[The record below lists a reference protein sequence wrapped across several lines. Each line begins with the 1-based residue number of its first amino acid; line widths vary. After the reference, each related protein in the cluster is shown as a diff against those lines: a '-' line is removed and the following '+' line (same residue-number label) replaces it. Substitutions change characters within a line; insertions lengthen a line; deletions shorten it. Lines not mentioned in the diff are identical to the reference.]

1 MLKKKALTVPDDQAL
16 IKEALE
22 GKQEAFKL
30 LMERHEKSVQYV
42 ILKLVHN
49 YDESLDL
56 VQETFV
62 KAFSSLATYKSKF
75 RFTTWLYRI
84 AANCSIDHL
93 RRKKIEA
100 LSLDQPW
107 ETEKGKFEIEIPD
120 RSFDPEKDLTL
131 KQQELSIK
139 EAIASLP
146 KKYKEV
152 ILLRHKEDKS
162 YEEIASILHLS
173 VGTVKARIFR
183 ARVLLKKKLKHMRW

>member
-1 MLKKKALTVPDDQAL
+1 
-16 IKEALE
+16 
-22 GKQEAFKL
+22 
-30 LMERHEKSVQYV
+30 MERHKNAVQHI

-62 KAFSSLATYKSKF
+62 KAFGSLATYKIKY

-93 RRKKIEA
+93 RRKKIA
-100 LSLDQPW
+100 TFSLDQPL
-107 ETEKGKFEIEIPD
+107 ETDKGKLEIEIPD
-120 RSFDPEKDLTL
+120 RTFDPEKDLTL
-131 KQQELSIK
+131 KQQELSVE

-146 KKYKEV
+146 GKYKEV

-162 YEEIASILHLS
+162 YEEIAAILHLS
-173 VGTVKARIFR
+173 TGTIKARIFR